1 MTREFTP
8 GPAAMRHLFPFFS
21 RLFFAFLAAKLLAG
35 LSGLPGLNSLLILT
49 LLLLANVYL
58 FDFLD
63 YRSRT
68 NWRRQAARAPEQA
81 TPVPPSGPET
91 PPET

>member
-1 MTREFTP
+1 
-8 GPAAMRHLFPFFS
+8 MRYLFPFFS
-21 RLFFAFLAAKLLAG
+21 RLFFAFLAAKLLTG
-35 LSGLPGLNSLLILT
+35 LVGLPGLNPLLVLT
-49 LLLLANVYL
+49 FILLANVYL

-81 TPVPPSGPET
+81 TPTPPAVPET
-91 PPET
+91 PPES